1 MRFQTFLVKYA
12 EDHECYLKITT
23 DQVQSSMKYT
33 QEGQNTR
40 AAGAGPAYQFQGTL
54 SSLSFSTCE
63 GMIFGSIVIIY
74 KNKNLDNQESKA
86 RPDVT
91 GSLEKNMRDS
101 LTWAL
106 ANDGFHVMTDSRV
119 AEPDEQTVL
128 YQTRLLRYSKW
139 DRKINREL
147 MNEGKYLQWCLW
159 G

>member
-1 MRFQTFLVKYA
+1 
-12 EDHECYLKITT
+12 
-23 DQVQSSMKYT
+23 
-33 QEGQNTR
+33 
-40 AAGAGPAYQFQGTL
+40 
-54 SSLSFSTCE
+54 
-63 GMIFGSIVIIY
+63 MIFGLIVIIY

-128 YQTRLLRYSKW
+128 YQTRLLWYSKW